1 MPPGGVPADERDAPG
16 AAGSDGPPS

>member
-1 MPPGGVPADERDAPG
+1 MPPGGVPADERDAPD